1 MRHILIIGAG
11 RSTTAL
17 IQYLLSYAAAQ
28 QWTITIADAD
38 YSLALSKA
46 GGHSSARAV
55 ELDAMNAELRQ
66 SLVKQ
71 SDLVVS
77 MLPPKLHIEVA
88 RDCLQFK
95 KHLVNASYT
104 SDAVQAMNAEVRAA
118 GLTFMCEIG
127 LDPGIDH
134 MSAML
139 LLDEIREKEGVITAF
154 RSYTG
159 GLVAPEHDDNPWHYK
174 FSWAPRN
181 VVLAGQG
188 TAQYIENGQLRF
200 IPYQRVFEQIRPI
213 EVPGAGSWEAYANRN
228 SLAYIPIYGLENVP
242 TLIRGTIRGTGFCSA
257 WNCLIKLGMT
267 DELFQIPNASEM
279 TFKQLMKCLTFGG
292 KGGVREQVAR
302 VCGLPAAA
310 QELDKLEWL
319 GLFSDEKLAIKS
331 GSPADVLEKLLLEK
345 WKLGP
350 DEKDMIIM
358 QHEIEYMMGNQ
369 RKFVTSTLIQ
379 EGSNSSD
386 TAMSR
391 LVGLPMGIFI
401 RHLLAGNDV
410 PRGVVIPIQAEV
422 YKPVLKE
429 LSDYGVSFKEYVMN
443 Y

>member
-1 MRHILIIGAG
+1 MKHILIIGAG

-17 IQYLLSYAAAQ
+17 IQYLLSHAPSH
-28 QWTITIADAD
+28 QWKLTIADAD
-38 YSLALSKA
+38 FSLAQSKA
-46 GGHSSARAV
+46 GGHSSATAV
-55 ELDAMNAELRQ
+55 ELNAMDAELRQ
-66 SLVKQ
+66 GLVKQ

-77 MLPPKLHIEVA
+77 MLPPKLHTEVA
-88 RDCLQFK
+88 KDCLQFK

-104 SDAVQAMNAEVRAA
+104 SEAVQSMDYEVKAA

-139 LLDEIREKEGVITAF
+139 LLDEIREKGGEVTAF

-159 GLVAPEHDDNPWHYK
+159 GLVAPENDDNPWHYK

-200 IPYQRVFEQIRPI
+200 IPYHRVFEQIRPI
-213 EVPGAGSWEAYANRN
+213 EVPGAGAWEAYANRN
-228 SLAYIPIYGLENVP
+228 SLAYIPIYGLQDVP

-267 DELFQIPNASEM
+267 DDLFLIPNAAEM
-279 TFKQLMKCLTFGG
+279 TYKQLMKCLTFGG
-292 KGGVREQVAR
+292 KGGVRDQVAR
-302 VCGLPAAA
+302 VCGLPATSV
-310 QELDKLEWL
+310 ELDKLEWL
-319 GLFSDEKLAIKS
+319 GLFSDEKIGIKT
-331 GSPADVLEKLLLEK
+331 GSPADVLEKLLLDK
-345 WKLGP
+345 WKLGD

-358 QHEIEYMMGNQ
+358 QHEIEYMHLDQ

-379 EGSNSSD
+379 EGSNSTD
-386 TAMSR
+386 TAMSK

-401 RHLLAGNDV
+401 RHLLSDHPV
-410 PRGVVIPIQAEV
+410 PKGVVIPIQAEV

-429 LSDYGVSFKEYVMN
+429 LSEYGVSFKEYVMN

>member
-1 MRHILIIGAG
+1 MKHILIIGAG

-17 IQYLLSYAAAQ
+17 IQYLLSHAASE
-28 QWTITIADAD
+28 QWKITIADAD
-38 YSLALSKA
+38 FSLAQSKA
-46 GGHSSARAV
+46 GGDPNAVAV

-71 SDLVVS
+71 FDLVVS

-88 RDCLQFK
+88 KDCLQFK

-104 SDAVQAMNAEVRAA
+104 SDAVQAMDAEVKAA
-118 GLTFMCEIG
+118 GLTLMCEIG

-139 LLDEIREKEGVITAF
+139 MLDDIREKGGVVTAF

-159 GLVAPEHDDNPWHYK
+159 GLVAPMHDDNPWHYK

-200 IPYQRVFEQIRPI
+200 IPYHRVFEQIRPI
-213 EVPGAGSWEAYANRN
+213 EVPGAGAWEAYANRN
-228 SLAYIPIYGLENVP
+228 SLGYIPIYGLENVP

-267 DELFQIPNASEM
+267 DDLFLIPNASEM
-279 TFKQLMKCLTFGG
+279 TYKQLMKCLTFGG
-292 KGGVREQVAR
+292 KGGVRDQVAR
-302 VCGLPAAA
+302 VCGLPPTA

-319 GLFSDEKLAIKS
+319 GLFSDEKIPIKS
-331 GSPADVLEKLLLEK
+331 ASPADVLEKLLLEK

-350 DEKDMIIM
+350 EEKDMIIM
-358 QHEIEYMMGNQ
+358 QHEIEYMLGNQ

-379 EGSNSSD
+379 EGNNSSD

-401 RHLLAGNDV
+401 RHLLSGHEV
-410 PRGVVIPIQAEV
+410 PKGVVIPIQAEV

-429 LSDYGVSFKEYVMN
+429 LSEYGVSFKEYVMN

>member
-1 MRHILIIGAG
+1 MKHILIIGAG

-17 IQYLLSYAAAQ
+17 IQYLLSHAASQ
-28 QWTITIADAD
+28 HWQITIADAD
-38 YSLALSKA
+38 LTLAQAKA
-46 GGHSSARAV
+46 GGHSNAIAV
-55 ELDAMNAELRQ
+55 ELNATNADYRQ
-66 SLVKQ
+66 LLVRQ

-95 KHLVNASYT
+95 KHLINASYT
-104 SDAVQAMNAEVRAA
+104 SDAVQALDAEVKSA
-118 GLTFMCEIG
+118 GLTFMCEMG

-139 LLDEIREKEGVITAF
+139 LLDDIREKGGVVTAF

-200 IPYQRVFEQIRPI
+200 VPYHRVFEQIRPI

-228 SLAYIPIYGLENVP
+228 SLAYIPIYGLDNVP

-267 DELFQIPNASEM
+267 DDIFQIPNTAEL
-279 TFKQLMKCLTFGG
+279 TYKQLMKCLTYGG
-292 KGGVREQVAR
+292 KGGVRDQAAR
-302 VCGLPAAA
+302 VCGIPANSV
-310 QELDKLEWL
+310 ELDKLEWL
-319 GLFSDEKLAIKS
+319 GLFSDEKISIKN
-331 GSPADVLEKLLLEK
+331 GSPADVLENLLLQK
-345 WKLGP
+345 WKLG
-350 DEKDMIIM
+350 DEEKDMIIM
-358 QHEIEYMMGNQ
+358 QHEIEYMQGTQ

-379 EGSNSSD
+379 EGNNATD

-401 RHLLAGNDV
+401 KHLLSGHRV
-410 PRGVVIPIQAEV
+410 PVGVVIPIQAEV

-429 LSDYGVSFKEYVMN
+429 LSEYGVGFKEYVMN

>member
-1 MRHILIIGAG
+1 MKHILIIGAG

-17 IQYLLSYAAAQ
+17 IQYLLSHAASE
-28 QWTITIADAD
+28 QWKITIADAD
-38 YSLALSKA
+38 FSLAQSKA
-46 GGHSSARAV
+46 GGDPNAVAV

-66 SLVKQ
+66 SLVNQ

-88 RDCLQFK
+88 KDCLQFK

-104 SDAVQAMNAEVRAA
+104 SDAVQAMDAEVKAV

-139 LLDEIREKEGVITAF
+139 MLDDIREKGGVVTAF

-159 GLVAPEHDDNPWHYK
+159 GLVAPMHDDNPWHYK

-200 IPYQRVFEQIRPI
+200 IPYHRVFEQIRPI
-213 EVPGAGSWEAYANRN
+213 EVPGAGAWEAYANRN

-267 DELFQIPNASEM
+267 DDLFLIPNASEM
-279 TFKQLMKCLTFGG
+279 TYKQLMKCLTFGG
-292 KGGVREQVAR
+292 KGGVRDQVAR
-302 VCGLPAAA
+302 VCGLPATA

-319 GLFSDEKLAIKS
+319 GLFSDEKIPIKS

-350 DEKDMIIM
+350 EEKDMIIM
-358 QHEIEYMMGNQ
+358 QHEIEYMLGNQ

-379 EGSNSSD
+379 EGNNSSD

-401 RHLLAGNDV
+401 RHLLSGHEV
-410 PRGVVIPIQAEV
+410 PKGVVIPIQAEV

-429 LSDYGVSFKEYVMN
+429 LSEYGVSFKEYVMN